1 MFKSISV
8 YLYFSASLKI
18 FHNLLQEYGNAIEF
32 LYIDLVP
39 MDLTK
44 LFLILIFLNYLNF
57 YI

>member
-1 MFKSISV
+1 MFKSVSV

-44 LFLILIFLNYLNF
+44 LSF
-57 YI
+57 

>member
-1 MFKSISV
+1 MFKSVSV

-44 LFLILIFLNYLNF
+44 LSFEYLYF
-57 YI
+57 